1 MTNSFKILIVG
12 CGELGSRHLQAVC
25 SLSQVKEVVVVDPN
39 PASLELGKNRLQ
51 DIADVSPETSF
62 RWLASLNEVQ
72 ADIDLCI
79 VATLARRRGVL
90 IEEIAEKVNV
100 SRFLVEKIVS
110 QSVLEYEN
118 LFRFVESKNLS
129 VWVNCNTR
137 GFDIHR
143 YIKKKIQPGESIIFK
158 SVGGNHGL
166 ANNGIHTSDLF
177 LFYDGSE
184 AIEPVAQAIDPILHS
199 SKRGQGYFD
208 LSGTLQGR
216 TKKGN
221 HFSLS
226 FARDHVASEHISIV
240 TKSYR
245 CVVDHLMRWAC
256 ENEGEN
262 AKAWKLIPFEGGIFV
277 SQTTKKFA
285 TDILTKGSCELP
297 TLKECYPAHQF
308 ILESLLPYFN
318 QFLKKTDD
326 ICPVT

>member
-1 MTNSFKILIVG
+1 MKKIFKILIVG

-25 SLSQVKEVVVVDPN
+25 NLPQVKEVMVVDLN
-39 PASLELGKNRLQ
+39 SSSLELGKKRLQ
-51 DIADVSPETSF
+51 DITDVSPETSF
-62 RWLASLNEVQ
+62 RWLTSLNEVQ
-72 ADIDLCI
+72 SDVDLCI
-79 VATLARRRGVL
+79 VATLARGRCHL
-90 IEEIAEKVNV
+90 IEEIAQKVNV
-100 SRFLVEKIVS
+100 KKFLVEKIVS

-118 LFRFVESKNLS
+118 LLRFVESKNLS

-143 YIKKKIQPGESIIFK
+143 HIKKKIQPGESIIFK
-158 SVGGNHGL
+158 SIGGNHGL

-184 AIEPVAQAIDPILHS
+184 MIESVAQAIDPVLHP
-199 SKRGQGYFD
+199 SKRGKDYFD
-208 LSGTLQGR
+208 LSGTIQGR

-262 AKAWKLIPFEGGIFV
+262 AKAWKPIPFEGDIFV
-277 SQTTKKFA
+277 SQTTKRFA
-285 TDILTKGSCELP
+285 TDILTKGSCKLP
-297 TLKECYPAHQF
+297 TLRECYPAHQF
-308 ILESLLPYFN
+308 ILESLLPHFN

-326 ICPVT
+326 VCPVT